1 MTKFASLL
9 GRKPTWWPRRRQSS
23 GCSGRAGQERART
36 RPGAVLS
43 DRLAARRGKRGRPNL
58 LIDAEHKI
66 TELDSIKTSLGRL
79 VDPITRTLRAFE
91 EAKNEK
97 LSLQSV
103 LNNTRIAYSKLRE
116 DLTSAEKKA
125 ATLDTECI
133 RLREVL
139 TVAQQTVT
147 ALEAT
152 KSEQS
157 AELTARRGQITE
169 LQRIVQQQ
177 STDLQAT
184 REESQHNTER
194 AATADR
200 KLAQLEAAVAAAS
213 QKFQLAEQE
222 RAAVQGLLD
231 KALNDSAQL
240 SRCLLD
246 SDKALA
252 ATQVRLQKVETALA
266 EAQSERIRLTTALE
280 DANET
285 QRKDAI
291 AHSARFEALQ
301 ARAQLSDKLLEESR
315 QTLAARADE
324 ISAFDRRLTEAT
336 LTRGAIETK
345 FGQIEARSR
354 ARRADQGARRGAR
367 HPGGTQCRADP
378 RARHPRER
386 LQSRAGEDPG
396 AGRPGPADGRPD
408 PRGARNH
415 RAADRG
421 AQGAAAARAARPLD
435 GGRRT
440 RGRPQGHR
448 AAVARTLQHAIPAQR
463 TAGDGAADA
472 GAAGAERSLAVAAIN
487 MTPPGRPGGGFLC

>member
-9 GRKPTWWPRRRQSS
+9 GRKPTLVAATPESPAAAAAPDRNVLELD
-23 GCSGRAGQERART
+23 QELFFPIASQLGEENEVVR
-36 RPGAVLS
+36 
-43 DRLAARRGKRGRPNL
+43 NL

-79 VDPITRTLRAFE
+79 VDPITKTLRAFE

-116 DLTSAEKKA
+116 DLTSAERKA
-125 ATLDTECI
+125 ATLDSECI
-133 RLREVL
+133 RLREVI

-147 ALEAT
+147 ALEAA

-177 STDLQAT
+177 STDLQST
-184 REESQHNTER
+184 REESQRNAER

-200 KLAQLEAAVAAAS
+200 KVAQLEAAVAAAS

-222 RAAVQGLLD
+222 RATVQGLLD
-231 KALNDSAQL
+231 KALNDLAQL
-240 SRCLLD
+240 SRRLLD

-252 ATQVRLQKVETALA
+252 ATQIRLQKVETALA
-266 EAQSERIRLTTALE
+266 ETQSERTRLTTALE
-280 DANET
+280 EVSET
-285 QRKDAI
+285 LRKETI

-315 QTLAARADE
+315 QTLAARAGE
-324 ISAFDRRLTEAT
+324 ISAFDRRLSEAT

-345 FGQIEARSR
+345 FGQVETALAERDVQIKELEEARATLAERNAELIR
-354 ARRADQGARRGAR
+354 AVGTRESAYNRAQEKIQAQDDLIQ
-367 HPGGTQCRADP
+367 
-378 RARHPRER
+378 
-386 LQSRAGEDPG
+386 LM
-396 AGRPGPADGRPD
+396 DG
-408 PRGARNH
+408 
-415 RAADRG
+415 
-421 AQGAAAARAARPLD
+421 QIRAARETTELQIEELKAQLQREQLD
-435 GGRRT
+435 RSMAEGALEAGRKDIARLL
-440 RGRPQGHR
+440 RELSSMQYRPSAPQETAPQTPALR
-448 AAVARTLQHAIPAQR
+448 VQNAA
-463 TAGDGAADA
+463 
-472 GAAGAERSLAVAAIN
+472 
-487 MTPPGRPGGGFLC
+487 